1 MTTKIVSKT
10 VNLVSWKTDVAGF
23 QRVKKQ
29 IKEVKKL
36 WETTNSQFKATN
48 PMDGWTKQLE
58 NTKRAIAKVEAARRS
73 EAAKTSS
80 SNVAL
85 AKKEAQAREA
95 IAKRESARRA
105 QVVRQMTAKNP
116 EMARMRK
123 FYQEQ
128 ARSAKRTSKAGDS
141 WRDPDRAAKRM
152 AAYQATL
159 ASRNTSA
166 MTGMV
171 GNSRGHDAALLA
183 AQTAAMNR
191 YHKQQAQSQRRTVV
205 QQSVAPKVGRGG
217 SRGSAALD
225 AARMTTL
232 TNTGIRLNSKYG
244 ANYGS
249 KLKGYNDLVDRFKN
263 SPNMKSSTFRAEV
276 AALESAFKR
285 ANASTLTFSEGLRSL
300 RRSII
305 NVTAAYTAFSGAKRV
320 MEAGQF
326 FQTQEATMLMVT
338 KDAKKA
344 GEELE
349 YIRNEAY
356 RLGLDLKTATDG
368 FVQLSVNSKKIM
380 DNSQIHDLFTGFSE
394 YATAIGIDK
403 VKYQR
408 SIMALNQMAGKGQI
422 YAEELKQ
429 QLSEAL
435 PGAFQIF
442 IKAAQE
448 FNKDSTIDEKKLFK
462 LMKDGKLLA
471 KDILPLVGK
480 YFAEDARAGGALDK
494 QLQSIR
500 VATARLNQSWL
511 NLLNNIFKGG
521 FGQELTEIF
530 NLLSAT
536 LEQNSENAETMG
548 KFFGGML
555 EQAKRMFIQIHDW
568 IIIIHAMLLYYTED
582 IRKMFKETFGDS
594 LDAELAGRIVSLFL
608 LVGFLKK
615 TLGFLLGILG
625 VIRSIKKLGGLAG
638 ALGGGAAIGAE
649 KTGNG
654 SKTPKTPK
662 GGSKLGFIGKFLNS
676 PLGKLFGGAL
686 LGAQA
691 GDMIY
696 DRIEMPGR
704 VDAWAQEAKKQGLL
718 PTQGV
723 FSGFWDMLK
732 NSWANKE
739 LAKQQYNRMS
749 LLSDRAGAF
758 WGDVQGMLGKG
769 EITVNVK
776 VDQGVLKE
784 IIDTQIELSQMDMI
798 DLINGSIE
806 STIE

>member
-1 MTTKIVSKT
+1 MSTKIVSKT
-10 VNLVSWKTDVAGF
+10 VNLVSWKTDHAGF

-29 IKEVKKL
+29 IKEVKRL
-36 WETTNSQFKATN
+36 WENTNSQFKATN

-58 NTKRAIAKVEAARRS
+58 NTKRAIAKVEAAKRS
-73 EAAKTSS
+73 EAAKTAS

-128 ARSAKRTSKAGDS
+128 ARSAKRTAKTGDS

-217 SRGSAALD
+217 SRVSAALD

-232 TNTGIRLNSKYG
+232 TNTGIRLNAKYG

-285 ANASTLTFSEGLRSL
+285 ANASTMNFSEGLRSL

-305 NVTAAYTAFSGAKRV
+305 NVTAAYTAFSGAKRI

-338 KDAKKA
+338 KDARKA

-349 YIRNEAY
+349 FIRNEAY
-356 RLGLDLKTATDG
+356 RLGLDLEIATNG
-368 FVQLSVNSKKIM
+368 FTQMAVNGRKVM
-380 DNSQIHDLFTGFSE
+380 DNTQLHELFTGFSE
-394 YATAIGIDK
+394 YATAMGVDR
-403 VKYQR
+403 VRYQR
-408 SIMALNQMAGKGQI
+408 SIMAIQQMMGKGQI

-429 QLSEAL
+429 QLAEAL
-435 PGAFQIF
+435 PGSFQIF
-442 IKAAQE
+442 LEAVRE
-448 FNKDSTIDEKKLFK
+448 FNKDSSITEEQMFK
-462 LMKDGKLLA
+462 MMKDGKLLA

-480 YFAEDARAGGALDK
+480 YFSRDAREGGALAK
-494 QLQSIR
+494 QMESNR
-500 VATARLNQSWL
+500 VAMSRLNQTWFYFL
-511 NLLNNIFKGG
+511 NTIFDSG
-521 FGQELTEIF
+521 FGRELTEIF
-530 NLLSAT
+530 NLLSDT
-536 LEQNSENAETMG
+536 MKQNTSTARTMG
-548 KFFGGML
+548 EFFGGML
-555 EQAKRMFIQIHDW
+555 KEAKNMFIQIHDW

-582 IRKMFKETFGDS
+582 IRKMFKETFGDP
-594 LDAELAGRIVSLFL
+594 LDAELAGRIVSFFL
-608 LVGFLKK
+608 IVGFLKK

-625 VIRSIKKLGGLAG
+625 AIRAIKKVGGLAG
-638 ALGGGAAIGAE
+638 ALGGAAIGADLPG
-649 KTGNG
+649 KGGNRG
-654 SKTPKTPK
+654 KTPKMPK
-662 GGSKLGFIGKFLNS
+662 GGGISSKLTL
-676 PLGKLFGGAL
+676 GAL
-686 LGAQA
+686 LKNPYVWTALA
-691 GDMIY
+691 GWGLSEWIDSSMQEY
-696 DRIEMPGR
+696 
-704 VDAWAQEAKKQGLL
+704 AQENPGKRAKKHPDWMQGALDWWGGL
-718 PTQGV
+718 WGQHLQ
-723 FSGFWDMLK
+723 D
-732 NSWANKE
+732 
-739 LAKQQYNRMS
+739 KQTYNRMS
-749 LLSDRAGAF
+749 LLSDKAGTF
-758 WGDVQGMLGKG
+758 MSDIQGMLGKG

-806 STIE
+806 STTE

>member
-1 MTTKIVSKT
+1 MSTKIVSKT

-29 IKEVKKL
+29 IKEVKRL

-48 PMDGWTKQLE
+48 PMDGWAKQLE
-58 NTKRAIAKVEAARRS
+58 NTKRAIAKVEAAKRS
-73 EAAKTSS
+73 EAAKTTS

-128 ARSAKRTSKAGDS
+128 ARSAKRTAKTGDS

-191 YHKQQAQSQRRTVV
+191 YHKQQAQSQRRSVA
-205 QQSVAPKVGRGG
+205 QPSVAPK
-217 SRGSAALD
+217 SRGTSRVSAALD

-232 TNTGIRLNSKYG
+232 TNTGIRLNAKYG

-582 IRKMFKETFGDS
+582 IRKMFKETFGDP

-608 LVGFLKK
+608 IVGFLKK

-625 VIRSIKKLGGLAG
+625 VIRSIKKLGGLVG
-638 ALGGGAAIGAE
+638 ALGGAAIGADLPG
-649 KTGNG
+649 KGGNRG
-654 SKTPKTPK
+654 KTPKMPK
-662 GGSKLGFIGKFLNS
+662 GGGIASKLTL
-676 PLGKLFGGAL
+676 GAL
-686 LGAQA
+686 LKNPYVWIALTGWGLSEWIDSSMQE
-691 GDMIY
+691 Y
-696 DRIEMPGR
+696 
-704 VDAWAQEAKKQGLL
+704 AQENPGKRAKKHPDWMQGALDWWGGL
-718 PTQGV
+718 WGQHLQ
-723 FSGFWDMLK
+723 D
-732 NSWANKE
+732 
-739 LAKQQYNRMS
+739 KQTYNRMS
-749 LLSDRAGAF
+749 LLSDKAGTF
-758 WGDVQGMLGKG
+758 MSDIQGMLGKG

-784 IIDTQIELSQMDMI
+784 IIDAQIELSQMDMI

-806 STIE
+806 STTE

>member
-1 MTTKIVSKT
+1 MSTKIVSKT

-29 IKEVKKL
+29 IKEVKRL

-48 PMDGWTKQLE
+48 PMEGWTKQLE
-58 NTKRAIAKVEAARRS
+58 NTKRAIAKVEAAKRS

-128 ARSAKRTSKAGDS
+128 ARSAKRTAKAGDS

-217 SRGSAALD
+217 SRVSAALD

-232 TNTGIRLNSKYG
+232 TNTGIRLNAKYG

-305 NVTAAYTAFSGAKRV
+305 NVTAAYTAFSGAKRI

-338 KDAKKA
+338 KDARKA

-349 YIRNEAY
+349 FIRNEAY
-356 RLGLDLKTATDG
+356 RLGLDLEIATNG
-368 FVQLSVNSKKIM
+368 FTQMAVNGRKVM
-380 DNSQIHDLFTGFSE
+380 DNAQLHDLFTGFSE
-394 YATAIGIDK
+394 YATAMGTDR
-403 VKYQR
+403 VRYQR
-408 SIMALNQMAGKGQI
+408 SIMAIQQMMGKGQI

-429 QLSEAL
+429 QL
-435 PGAFQIF
+435 
-442 IKAAQE
+442 
-448 FNKDSTIDEKKLFK
+448 T
-462 LMKDGKLLA
+462 
-471 KDILPLVGK
+471 
-480 YFAEDARAGGALDK
+480 Y
-494 QLQSIR
+494 
-500 VATARLNQSWL
+500 
-511 NLLNNIFKGG
+511 
-521 FGQELTEIF
+521 
-530 NLLSAT
+530 
-536 LEQNSENAETMG
+536 
-548 KFFGGML
+548 
-555 EQAKRMFIQIHDW
+555 
-568 IIIIHAMLLYYTED
+568 
-582 IRKMFKETFGDS
+582 
-594 LDAELAGRIVSLFL
+594 
-608 LVGFLKK
+608 
-615 TLGFLLGILG
+615 
-625 VIRSIKKLGGLAG
+625 
-638 ALGGGAAIGAE
+638 
-649 KTGNG
+649 
-654 SKTPKTPK
+654 
-662 GGSKLGFIGKFLNS
+662 
-676 PLGKLFGGAL
+676 
-686 LGAQA
+686 
-691 GDMIY
+691 
-696 DRIEMPGR
+696 
-704 VDAWAQEAKKQGLL
+704 
-718 PTQGV
+718 
-723 FSGFWDMLK
+723 
-732 NSWANKE
+732 
-739 LAKQQYNRMS
+739 
-749 LLSDRAGAF
+749 
-758 WGDVQGMLGKG
+758 
-769 EITVNVK
+769 
-776 VDQGVLKE
+776 
-784 IIDTQIELSQMDMI
+784 
-798 DLINGSIE
+798 
-806 STIE
+806 

>member
-29 IKEVKKL
+29 IKEVKRL

-58 NTKRAIAKVEAARRS
+58 NTKRAIAKVEAAKRN
-73 EAAKTSS
+73 EAARTSS
-80 SNVAL
+80 SNIAL

-128 ARSAKRTSKAGDS
+128 ARSAKRTSKTGDS

-191 YHKQQAQSQRRTVV
+191 YYKQQAQSQRRTVV

-217 SRGSAALD
+217 SRVSAALD

-285 ANASTLTFSEGLRSL
+285 ANSSTMTFSEGLRSL

-305 NVTAAYTAFSGAKRV
+305 SVTAAYTAFSGAKRI

-338 KDAKKA
+338 KDARKA

-349 YIRNEAY
+349 FIRNEAY
-356 RLGLDLKTATDG
+356 RLGLDLEIATNG
-368 FVQLSVNSKKIM
+368 FTQMAVNGRKVM
-380 DNSQIHDLFTGFSE
+380 DNNQLHDLFTGFSE
-394 YATAIGIDK
+394 YATAMGVDR
-403 VKYQR
+403 VRYQR
-408 SIMALNQMAGKGQI
+408 SIMAIQQMMGKGQI

-429 QLSEAL
+429 QLAEAL
-435 PGAFQIF
+435 PGSFQIF
-442 IKAAQE
+442 LEAVRE
-448 FNKDSTIDEKKLFK
+448 FNKDSSITEEQMFK
-462 LMKDGKLLA
+462 MMKDGKLLA

-480 YFAEDARAGGALDK
+480 YFSRDAREGGALAK
-494 QLQSIR
+494 QMESNR
-500 VATARLNQSWL
+500 VAMARLNQTWFYFL
-511 NLLNNIFKGG
+511 NTIFDSG
-521 FGQELTEIF
+521 FGRELTEIF
-530 NLLSAT
+530 NLLSDT
-536 LEQNSENAETMG
+536 MKQNTSTARTMG
-548 KFFGGML
+548 EFFGGML
-555 EQAKRMFIQIHDW
+555 KQAKNMFIQIHDW
-568 IIIIHAMLLYYTED
+568 IIIIHAMMLYYTED
-582 IRKMFKETFGDS
+582 IRKMFKDTFGEP
-594 LDAELAGRIVSLFL
+594 LNAELMGRIVSFFL
-608 LVGFLKK
+608 IVGALKK
-615 TLGFLLGILG
+615 MLTILLSVVGALKMIKSFGGI
-625 VIRSIKKLGGLAG
+625 AG
-638 ALGGGAAIGAE
+638 ALGGAAIGADLPG
-649 KTGNG
+649 KGGNG
-654 SKTPKTPK
+654 GKGGKPPKMPK
-662 GGSKLGFIGKFLNS
+662 RGIGSKLGL
-676 PLGKLFGGAL
+676 GAL
-686 LGAQA
+686 LRNPYAWIGLGGWGLA
-691 GDMIY
+691 DMADSYWQNPEHWGNPNDSKHPEWMQGI
-696 DRIEMPGR
+696 
-704 VDAWAQEAKKQGLL
+704 VDWWNGQRGQHLQNKQ
-718 PTQGV
+718 T
-723 FSGFWDMLK
+723 
-732 NSWANKE
+732 
-739 LAKQQYNRMS
+739 YNRMS
-749 LLSDRAGAF
+749 LLSDKAGTF
-758 WGDVQGMLGKG
+758 MSDVQGMLGKG

-806 STIE
+806 STTE

>member
-1 MTTKIVSKT
+1 MSTKTVSKT
-10 VNLVSWKTDVAGF
+10 VNLVSWKTDVAGY

-29 IKEVKKL
+29 IKDVKKL
-36 WETTNSQFKATN
+36 WEQTNSQFKATN
-48 PMDGWTKQLE
+48 PMEGWTKQLE
-58 NTKRAIAKVEAARRS
+58 NTKRAIAKVEAAKRS
-73 EAAKTSS
+73 EAAKTTS

-128 ARSAKRTSKAGDS
+128 ARSAKRTAKTGDS

-205 QQSVAPKVGRGG
+205 QQSVAPKARRGG
-217 SRGSAALD
+217 SGVSAALD

-232 TNTGIRLNSKYG
+232 TNTGIRLNAKYG

-285 ANASTLTFSEGLRSL
+285 ANASTMTFSEGLRSL

-305 NVTAAYTAFSGAKRV
+305 SVTAAYTAFSGAKRV

-338 KDAKKA
+338 KDARKA

-349 YIRNEAY
+349 FIRNEAY
-356 RLGLDLKTATDG
+356 RLGLDLEVATNG
-368 FVQLSVNSKKIM
+368 FTQMAVNGRKVM
-380 DNSQIHDLFTGFSE
+380 DNNQLHQLFTGFSE
-394 YATAIGIDK
+394 YATAMGVDR

-408 SIMALNQMAGKGQI
+408 SIMAIQQMMGKGQI

-435 PGAFQIF
+435 PGSFQIF
-442 IKAAQE
+442 LEAVRE
-448 FNKDSTIDEKKLFK
+448 FNKDSSITEKQMFK
-462 LMKDGKLLA
+462 MMKDGKLLA

-480 YFAEDARAGGALDK
+480 YFARDAREGGALAK
-494 QLQSIR
+494 QMESNR
-500 VATARLNQSWL
+500 VAMTRLNQTWFYFL
-511 NLLNNIFKGG
+511 NTIFDSG
-521 FGQELTEIF
+521 FGRELTDIF
-530 NLLSAT
+530 NLLSDT
-536 LEQNSENAETMG
+536 LKQNTSNARIMG
-548 KFFGGML
+548 EFFGGML

-568 IIIIHAMLLYYTED
+568 IIIIHAMMLYYTED
-582 IRKMFKETFGDS
+582 IRKMFKETFGEP
-594 LDAELAGRIVSLFL
+594 LNAELMGRIVSFFL
-608 LVGFLKK
+608 IVGALKK
-615 TLGFLLGILG
+615 MLTILLSVVGALKMIKSFGGI
-625 VIRSIKKLGGLAG
+625 AG
-638 ALGGGAAIGAE
+638 ALGGAAVGADLPG
-649 KTGNG
+649 KGGNG
-654 SKTPKTPK
+654 GKGGKPPKMPK
-662 GGSKLGFIGKFLNS
+662 GGIGSKLT
-676 PLGKLFGGAL
+676 FGALIRNPYAWMAL
-686 LGAQA
+686 LGYEGSEWLNNYWQNPTHH
-691 GDMIY
+691 GNPNDSKHPEWLQGI
-696 DRIEMPGR
+696 
-704 VDAWAQEAKKQGLL
+704 VDWWNGQWGQHLQNKQ
-718 PTQGV
+718 T
-723 FSGFWDMLK
+723 
-732 NSWANKE
+732 
-739 LAKQQYNRMS
+739 YNRMS
-749 LLSDRAGAF
+749 LLSDKAGTF
-758 WGDVQGMLGKG
+758 MSDIQGMLGKG

-806 STIE
+806 STTE

>member
-1 MTTKIVSKT
+1 MSTKIVSKT

-29 IKEVKKL
+29 IKEVKRL

-58 NTKRAIAKVEAARRS
+58 NTKRAIAKVEAAKRS
-73 EAAKTSS
+73 EAAKTAS

-205 QQSVAPKVGRGG
+205 QSSIAPKAGRGG
-217 SRGSAALD
+217 SGVSAALD

-232 TNTGIRLNSKYG
+232 TNTGIRLNAKYG

-285 ANASTLTFSEGLRSL
+285 ANASTMTFSEGLRSL

-305 NVTAAYTAFSGAKRV
+305 SVTAAYTAFSGAKRV

-338 KDAKKA
+338 KDARKA

-349 YIRNEAY
+349 FIRNEAY
-356 RLGLDLKTATDG
+356 RLGLDLEIATNG
-368 FVQLSVNSKKIM
+368 FTQMAVNGRKVM
-380 DNSQIHDLFTGFSE
+380 DNNQLHDLFTGFSE
-394 YATAIGIDK
+394 YATAMGTDR
-403 VKYQR
+403 VRYQR
-408 SIMALNQMAGKGQI
+408 SIMAIQQMMGKGQI

-429 QLSEAL
+429 QLAEAL
-435 PGAFQIF
+435 PGSFQIF
-442 IKAAQE
+442 LEAVRE
-448 FNKDSTIDEKKLFK
+448 FNKDSSITEEQMFK
-462 LMKDGKLLA
+462 MMKDGKLLA

-480 YFAEDARAGGALDK
+480 YFSRDAREGGALAK
-494 QLQSIR
+494 QMESNR
-500 VATARLNQSWL
+500 VAMARLNQTWFYFL
-511 NLLNNIFKGG
+511 NTIFDSG
-521 FGQELTEIF
+521 FGRELTEIF
-530 NLLSAT
+530 NLLSDT
-536 LEQNSENAETMG
+536 MKQNTSTARTMG
-548 KFFGGML
+548 EFFGGML
-555 EQAKRMFIQIHDW
+555 KQAKNMFIQIHDW
-568 IIIIHAMLLYYTED
+568 IIIIHAMMLYYTED
-582 IRKMFKETFGDS
+582 IRKMFKETFGEP
-594 LDAELAGRIVSLFL
+594 LNAELMGRIVAFFL
-608 LVGFLKK
+608 IVGALKK
-615 TLGFLLGILG
+615 TLGILFSILG
-625 VIRSIKKLGGLAG
+625 VIKAIKKVGGIAG

-691 GDMIY
+691 GDMVY

-704 VDAWAQEAKKQGLL
+704 VNAWAEEAKKQGLL

-723 FSGFWDMLK
+723 FSGFWDFLK

-739 LAKQQYNRMS
+739 SAKQQYNRMS
-749 LLSDRAGAF
+749 LLSDKAGSF
-758 WGDVQGMLGKG
+758 WSDVQGMLGKG

-806 STIE
+806 STTE

>member
-29 IKEVKKL
+29 IKEVKRL

-48 PMDGWTKQLE
+48 PMEGWTKQLE
-58 NTKRAIAKVEAARRS
+58 NTKRAIAKVEAAKRS

-128 ARSAKRTSKAGDS
+128 ARSAKRTTKTGDS

-159 ASRNTSA
+159 ASRTTSS
-166 MTGMV
+166 MSGMV
-171 GNSRGHDAALLA
+171 GNSKGHDAALLA

-205 QQSVAPKVGRGG
+205 QPSVAHKAGRG
-217 SRGSAALD
+217 SRVSAALD

-232 TNTGIRLNSKYG
+232 TNTGIRLNAKYG

-582 IRKMFKETFGDS
+582 IRKMFKETFGDP

-608 LVGFLKK
+608 IVGFLKK

-625 VIRSIKKLGGLAG
+625 AIRAIKKVGGLAG
-638 ALGGGAAIGAE
+638 ALGGAAIGADLPG
-649 KTGNG
+649 KGGNRG
-654 SKTPKTPK
+654 KTPKMPK
-662 GGSKLGFIGKFLNS
+662 GGGIASKLTL
-676 PLGKLFGGAL
+676 GAL
-686 LGAQA
+686 LKNPYVWTALA
-691 GDMIY
+691 GWGLSEWIDSSMQEY
-696 DRIEMPGR
+696 
-704 VDAWAQEAKKQGLL
+704 AQENPGKRAKKRPDWMQGALDWWGGL
-718 PTQGV
+718 WGQHLQ
-723 FSGFWDMLK
+723 D
-732 NSWANKE
+732 
-739 LAKQQYNRMS
+739 KQTYNRMS
-749 LLSDRAGAF
+749 LLSDKAGTF
-758 WGDVQGMLGKG
+758 MSDIQGMLGKG

-806 STIE
+806 STTE

>member
-10 VNLVSWKTDVAGF
+10 VNLVSWKTDHAGF

-29 IKEVKKL
+29 IKEVKRL

-48 PMDGWTKQLE
+48 PMEGWTKQLE
-58 NTKRAIAKVEAARRS
+58 NTKRAIAKVEAAKRS

-128 ARSAKRTSKAGDS
+128 ARSAKRTAKTGDS

-171 GNSRGHDAALLA
+171 GNSKGHDAALLA

-205 QQSVAPKVGRGG
+205 QQSVAPKTGRST
-217 SRGSAALD
+217 SRVSAALD

-232 TNTGIRLNSKYG
+232 TNTGIRLNAKYG

-285 ANASTLTFSEGLRSL
+285 ANASTMTFSEGLRSL

-305 NVTAAYTAFSGAKRV
+305 SVTAAYTAFSGAKRI

-338 KDAKKA
+338 KDARKA

-349 YIRNEAY
+349 FIRNEAY
-356 RLGLDLKTATDG
+356 RLGLDLEIATNG
-368 FVQLSVNSKKIM
+368 FTQMAVNGRKVM
-380 DNSQIHDLFTGFSE
+380 DNTQLHELFTGFSE
-394 YATAIGIDK
+394 YATAMGVDR
-403 VKYQR
+403 VRYQR
-408 SIMALNQMAGKGQI
+408 SIMAIQQMMGKGQI

-429 QLSEAL
+429 QLAEAL
-435 PGAFQIF
+435 PGSFQIF
-442 IKAAQE
+442 LEAVRE
-448 FNKDSTIDEKKLFK
+448 FNKDSSITEEQMFK
-462 LMKDGKLLA
+462 MMKDGKLLA

-480 YFAEDARAGGALDK
+480 YFSRDAREGGALAK
-494 QLQSIR
+494 QMESNR
-500 VATARLNQSWL
+500 VAMARLNQTWFYFL
-511 NLLNNIFKGG
+511 NTIFDSG
-521 FGQELTEIF
+521 FGRELTDIF
-530 NLLSAT
+530 NLLSDT
-536 LEQNSENAETMG
+536 LKQNTVLGRQMG
-548 KFFGGML
+548 EFFGGML
-555 EQAKRMFIQIHDW
+555 KEAKNMFIQIHDW

-582 IRKMFKETFGDS
+582 IRKMFKETFGDP
-594 LDAELAGRIVSLFL
+594 LDAELAGRIVSFFL
-608 LVGFLKK
+608 IVGFLKK

-625 VIRSIKKLGGLAG
+625 AIRAIKKVGGLAG
-638 ALGGGAAIGAE
+638 ALGGAAIGADLPG
-649 KTGNG
+649 KGGNG
-654 SKTPKTPK
+654 GKGGKPPRGGK
-662 GGSKLGFIGKFLNS
+662 GGSKFGLAALLSNPYVRIALAGWGLSEWIDSSMQEYAQENPGKRAKKH
-676 PLGKLFGGAL
+676 PDWMQGAL
-686 LGAQA
+686 DWWGGLWGQHLQ
-691 GDMIY
+691 D
-696 DRIEMPGR
+696 
-704 VDAWAQEAKKQGLL
+704 KQ
-718 PTQGV
+718 T
-723 FSGFWDMLK
+723 
-732 NSWANKE
+732 
-739 LAKQQYNRMS
+739 YNRMS
-749 LLSDRAGAF
+749 LLSDKAGTF
-758 WGDVQGMLGKG
+758 MSDIQGMLGKG

-806 STIE
+806 STTE

>member
-1 MTTKIVSKT
+1 MSTKIVSKT

-29 IKEVKKL
+29 IKEVKRL

-48 PMDGWTKQLE
+48 PMGGWTKQLE
-58 NTKRAIAKVEAARRS
+58 NTKRAIAKVEAAKRS
-73 EAAKTSS
+73 EAAKTAS

-128 ARSAKRTSKAGDS
+128 ARSAKRTTKTGDS

-159 ASRNTSA
+159 ASRNVSA

-191 YHKQQAQSQRRTVV
+191 YHKQQAQSQRRSVV
-205 QQSVAPKVGRGG
+205 QPSVAPK
-217 SRGSAALD
+217 SRGTSRVSAALD

-232 TNTGIRLNSKYG
+232 TNTGIRLNAKYG

-608 LVGFLKK
+608 IVGFLKK

-625 VIRSIKKLGGLAG
+625 AIRAIKKVGGLVG
-638 ALGGGAAIGAE
+638 ALGGAAIGADLPG
-649 KTGNG
+649 KGGNRG
-654 SKTPKTPK
+654 KTPKMPK
-662 GGSKLGFIGKFLNS
+662 GGGIASKLTL
-676 PLGKLFGGAL
+676 GAL
-686 LGAQA
+686 LKNPYVWTALA
-691 GDMIY
+691 GWGLSEWIDSSMQEY
-696 DRIEMPGR
+696 
-704 VDAWAQEAKKQGLL
+704 AQENPGKRAKKHPDWMQGALDWWGGL
-718 PTQGV
+718 WGQHLQ
-723 FSGFWDMLK
+723 D
-732 NSWANKE
+732 
-739 LAKQQYNRMS
+739 KQTYNRMS
-749 LLSDRAGAF
+749 LLSDKAGTF
-758 WGDVQGMLGKG
+758 MSDIQGMLGKG

-806 STIE
+806 STTE

>member
-1 MTTKIVSKT
+1 
-10 VNLVSWKTDVAGF
+10 
-23 QRVKKQ
+23 
-29 IKEVKKL
+29 
-36 WETTNSQFKATN
+36 
-48 PMDGWTKQLE
+48 
-58 NTKRAIAKVEAARRS
+58 
-73 EAAKTSS
+73 
-80 SNVAL
+80 
-85 AKKEAQAREA
+85 
-95 IAKRESARRA
+95 
-105 QVVRQMTAKNP
+105 
-116 EMARMRK
+116 
-123 FYQEQ
+123 
-128 ARSAKRTSKAGDS
+128 
-141 WRDPDRAAKRM
+141 
-152 AAYQATL
+152 
-159 ASRNTSA
+159 
-166 MTGMV
+166 
-171 GNSRGHDAALLA
+171 
-183 AQTAAMNR
+183 
-191 YHKQQAQSQRRTVV
+191 
-205 QQSVAPKVGRGG
+205 
-217 SRGSAALD
+217 
-225 AARMTTL
+225 
-232 TNTGIRLNSKYG
+232 
-244 ANYGS
+244 
-249 KLKGYNDLVDRFKN
+249 
-263 SPNMKSSTFRAEV
+263 
-276 AALESAFKR
+276 
-285 ANASTLTFSEGLRSL
+285 
-300 RRSII
+300 
-305 NVTAAYTAFSGAKRV
+305 
-320 MEAGQF
+320 
-326 FQTQEATMLMVT
+326 
-338 KDAKKA
+338 
-344 GEELE
+344 
-349 YIRNEAY
+349 
-356 RLGLDLKTATDG
+356 
-368 FVQLSVNSKKIM
+368 
-380 DNSQIHDLFTGFSE
+380 
-394 YATAIGIDK
+394 
-403 VKYQR
+403 
-408 SIMALNQMAGKGQI
+408 
-422 YAEELKQ
+422 
-429 QLSEAL
+429 
-435 PGAFQIF
+435 
-442 IKAAQE
+442 
-448 FNKDSTIDEKKLFK
+448 
-462 LMKDGKLLA
+462 MKDGKLLA

-582 IRKMFKETFGDS
+582 IRKAFKDAFGES
-594 LDAELAGRIVSLFL
+594 LNAELMGRIVALFL
-608 LVGFLKK
+608 MVGFLKK

-676 PLGKLFGGAL
+676 PLGKLFGAAL

-704 VDAWAQEAKKQGLL
+704 VDAWAEEAKKQGLL

-723 FSGFWDMLK
+723 FSSFWDILK

-739 LAKQQYNRMS
+739 VAKQQYNRMS
-749 LLSDRAGAF
+749 LLSDRAGSF
-758 WGDVQGMLGKG
+758 WSDVQGMLGKG

-806 STIE
+806 STTE

>member
-29 IKEVKKL
+29 IKEVKRL

-58 NTKRAIAKVEAARRS
+58 NTKRAIAKVEAAKRS
-73 EAAKTSS
+73 AAAKTSS

-128 ARSAKRTSKAGDS
+128 ARSAKRTAKTGDS

-205 QQSVAPKVGRGG
+205 QSSVAPKNRGT
-217 SRGSAALD
+217 SRVSAALD

-232 TNTGIRLNSKYG
+232 TNTGIRLNAKYG

-338 KDAKKA
+338 KDARKA

-349 YIRNEAY
+349 FIRNEAY
-356 RLGLDLKTATDG
+356 RLGLDLEIATNG
-368 FVQLSVNSKKIM
+368 FTQMAVNGRKVM
-380 DNSQIHDLFTGFSE
+380 DNNQLHDLFTGFSE
-394 YATAIGIDK
+394 YATAMGVDR
-403 VKYQR
+403 VRYQR
-408 SIMALNQMAGKGQI
+408 SIMAIQQMMGKGQI

-429 QLSEAL
+429 QLAEAL
-435 PGAFQIF
+435 PGSFQIF
-442 IKAAQE
+442 LEAVRE
-448 FNKDSTIDEKKLFK
+448 FNKDSSITEKQMFK
-462 LMKDGKLLA
+462 MMKDGKLLA

-480 YFAEDARAGGALDK
+480 YFSRDAREGGALAK
-494 QLQSIR
+494 QMESNR
-500 VATARLNQSWL
+500 VAMARLNQTWFYFL
-511 NLLNNIFKGG
+511 NTIFDSG
-521 FGQELTEIF
+521 FGRELTEIF
-530 NLLSAT
+530 NLLSDT
-536 LEQNSENAETMG
+536 MKQNTSTARTMG
-548 KFFGGML
+548 EFFGGML
-555 EQAKRMFIQIHDW
+555 KQAKNMFIQIHDW
-568 IIIIHAMLLYYTED
+568 IIIIHAMMLYYTED
-582 IRKMFKETFGDS
+582 IRKMFKDTFGEP
-594 LDAELAGRIVSLFL
+594 LNAELMGRIVSFFL
-608 LVGFLKK
+608 IVGALKK
-615 TLGFLLGILG
+615 MLTILLSIVGALKLIKGFGGI
-625 VIRSIKKLGGLAG
+625 AG
-638 ALGGGAAIGAE
+638 ALGGAAIGADLPG
-649 KTGNG
+649 KGGNG
-654 SKTPKTPK
+654 GKTPKTPK
-662 GGSKLGFIGKFLNS
+662 GGIGSKLTL
-676 PLGKLFGGAL
+676 GAL
-686 LGAQA
+686 LRNPYVW
-691 GDMIY
+691 M
-696 DRIEMPGR
+696 
-704 VDAWAQEAKKQGLL
+704 GLL
-718 PTQGV
+718 GWEGSEWLDSYWQNPAHHGDPNGSKHPEWMQGIV
-723 FSGFWDMLK
+723 DWWNGQWGQHLQ
-732 NSWANKE
+732 NK
-739 LAKQQYNRMS
+739 QTYNRMS
-749 LLSDRAGAF
+749 LLSDKAGTF
-758 WGDVQGMLGKG
+758 LGDVQGMLGKG

-806 STIE
+806 STTE

>member
-1 MTTKIVSKT
+1 MSTKIVSKT

-29 IKEVKKL
+29 IKEVKRL

-48 PMDGWTKQLE
+48 PMEGWTKQLE
-58 NTKRAIAKVEAARRS
+58 NTKRAIAKVEAAKRS
-73 EAAKTSS
+73 EAAKTTS

-128 ARSAKRTSKAGDS
+128 ARSAKRTAKTGDS

-217 SRGSAALD
+217 SRVSAALD

-232 TNTGIRLNSKYG
+232 TNTGIRLNAKYG

-285 ANASTLTFSEGLRSL
+285 ANASTMTFSEGLRSL

-305 NVTAAYTAFSGAKRV
+305 SVTAAYTAFSGAKRV

-338 KDAKKA
+338 KDARKA

-349 YIRNEAY
+349 FIRNEAY
-356 RLGLDLKTATDG
+356 RLGLDLEIATRG
-368 FVQLSVNSKKIM
+368 FTQMAVNGRKIM
-380 DNSQIHDLFTGFSE
+380 DNTQLHDLFTGFSE
-394 YATAIGIDK
+394 YATAMGVDR

-408 SIMALNQMAGKGQI
+408 SIMAIQQMMGKGQI

-429 QLSEAL
+429 QLAEAL
-435 PGAFQIF
+435 PGSFQIF
-442 IKAAQE
+442 LEAVRE
-448 FNKDSTIDEKKLFK
+448 FNKDSSITEEQMFK
-462 LMKDGKLLA
+462 MMKDGKLLA

-480 YFAEDARAGGALDK
+480 YFSRDAREGGALAK
-494 QLQSIR
+494 QMESNR
-500 VATARLNQSWL
+500 VAMQRLNLTWFAFL
-511 NLLNNIFKGG
+511 NTIFESG
-521 FGQELTEIF
+521 FGKELTEIF
-530 NLLSAT
+530 NLLSDT
-536 LEQNSENAETMG
+536 LKQNTVLGRQMG
-548 KFFGGML
+548 EFFGGML
-555 EQAKRMFIQIHDW
+555 KEAKNMFIQIHDW
-568 IIIIHAMLLYYTED
+568 IIIIHAMMLYYTED
-582 IRKMFKETFGDS
+582 IRKMFKDTFGEP
-594 LDAELAGRIVSLFL
+594 LNAELMGRIVSIFL
-608 LVGFLKK
+608 IVGALKK
-615 TLGFLLGILG
+615 MLTVLLSIVGALKMIKGFGGI
-625 VIRSIKKLGGLAG
+625 AG
-638 ALGGGAAIGAE
+638 ALGGAAIGAE

-654 SKTPKTPK
+654 SKTPKT
-662 GGSKLGFIGKFLNS
+662 SNKLGFVGKFLNS
-676 PLGKLFGGAL
+676 PLGKLLGGAL

-691 GDMIY
+691 GNMIY

-723 FSGFWDMLK
+723 FSGFWDTLK

-749 LLSDRAGAF
+749 LLSDKAGTF
-758 WGDVQGMLGKG
+758 LSDVQGMLGKG

-806 STIE
+806 STTE

>member
-1 MTTKIVSKT
+1 MSTKIVSKT

-29 IKEVKKL
+29 IKEVKRL

-58 NTKRAIAKVEAARRS
+58 NTKRAIAKVEAAKRS

-128 ARSAKRTSKAGDS
+128 ARSAKRTTKTGDS

-159 ASRNTSA
+159 ASRTTSA

-191 YHKQQAQSQRRTVV
+191 YHKQQAQSQRRSVV
-205 QQSVAPKVGRGG
+205 QPSVAPK
-217 SRGSAALD
+217 SRGTSRVSAALD

-232 TNTGIRLNSKYG
+232 TNTGIRLNAKYG

-582 IRKMFKETFGDS
+582 IRKMFKETFGDP

-608 LVGFLKK
+608 IVGFLKK

-625 VIRSIKKLGGLAG
+625 AIRAIKKVGGLAG
-638 ALGGGAAIGAE
+638 ALGGAAIGADLPG
-649 KTGNG
+649 KGGNRG
-654 SKTPKTPK
+654 KTPKMPK
-662 GGSKLGFIGKFLNS
+662 GGGIASKLTL
-676 PLGKLFGGAL
+676 GAL
-686 LGAQA
+686 LKNPYVWIALA
-691 GDMIY
+691 GWGLSEWIDSSMQEY
-696 DRIEMPGR
+696 
-704 VDAWAQEAKKQGLL
+704 AQENPGKRAKKHPDWMQGALDWWGGL
-718 PTQGV
+718 WGQHLQ
-723 FSGFWDMLK
+723 D
-732 NSWANKE
+732 
-739 LAKQQYNRMS
+739 KQTYNRMS
-749 LLSDRAGAF
+749 LLSDKAGTF
-758 WGDVQGMLGKG
+758 MSDIQGMLGKG

-806 STIE
+806 STTE

>member
-29 IKEVKKL
+29 IKEVKRL

-58 NTKRAIAKVEAARRS
+58 NTKRAIAKVEAAKRS
-73 EAAKTSS
+73 EAAKTAS

-128 ARSAKRTSKAGDS
+128 ARSAKRTTKTGDS

-159 ASRNTSA
+159 ASRNVSA

-205 QQSVAPKVGRGG
+205 QQSVAPKGRGT
-217 SRGSAALD
+217 SRVSAALD

-232 TNTGIRLNSKYG
+232 TNTGIRLNAKYG

-249 KLKGYNDLVDRFKN
+249 KLQGYNDLVDRFKN

-442 IKAAQE
+442 LKAAQE

-608 LVGFLKK
+608 MVGFLQK

-625 VIRSIKKLGGLAG
+625 AIRSIKKLGGLAG
-638 ALGGGAAIGAE
+638 ALGGAAIGADLPG
-649 KTGNG
+649 KGGNRG
-654 SKTPKTPK
+654 KTPKMPK
-662 GGSKLGFIGKFLNS
+662 GGGIASKLTL
-676 PLGKLFGGAL
+676 GAL
-686 LGAQA
+686 LKNPYVWIAIA
-691 GDMIY
+691 GWGLSEWIDSSMQEY
-696 DRIEMPGR
+696 
-704 VDAWAQEAKKQGLL
+704 AQENPGKRAKKHPDWMQGALDWWGGL
-718 PTQGV
+718 WGQHLQ
-723 FSGFWDMLK
+723 D
-732 NSWANKE
+732 
-739 LAKQQYNRMS
+739 KQTYNRMS
-749 LLSDRAGAF
+749 LLSDKAGTF
-758 WGDVQGMLGKG
+758 MSDIQGMLGKG

-784 IIDTQIELSQMDMI
+784 IIDAQIELSQMDMI

-806 STIE
+806 STTE

>member
-36 WETTNSQFKATN
+36 WENTNSQFKATN
-48 PMDGWTKQLE
+48 PMEGWTKQLE
-58 NTKRAIAKVEAARRS
+58 NTKRAIAKVEAAKRS

-128 ARSAKRTSKAGDS
+128 ARSAKRTAKTGDS

-217 SRGSAALD
+217 SRVSAALD

-232 TNTGIRLNSKYG
+232 TNTGIRLNAKYG

-285 ANASTLTFSEGLRSL
+285 ANASTMNFSEGLRSL

-305 NVTAAYTAFSGAKRV
+305 NVTAAYTAFSGAKRI

-338 KDAKKA
+338 KDARKA

-349 YIRNEAY
+349 FIRNEAY
-356 RLGLDLKTATDG
+356 RLGLDLEIATNG
-368 FVQLSVNSKKIM
+368 FTQMAVNGRKVM
-380 DNSQIHDLFTGFSE
+380 DNTQLHELFTGFSE
-394 YATAIGIDK
+394 YATAMGVDR
-403 VKYQR
+403 VRYQR
-408 SIMALNQMAGKGQI
+408 SIMAIQQMMGKGQI

-429 QLSEAL
+429 QL
-435 PGAFQIF
+435 
-442 IKAAQE
+442 
-448 FNKDSTIDEKKLFK
+448 T
-462 LMKDGKLLA
+462 
-471 KDILPLVGK
+471 
-480 YFAEDARAGGALDK
+480 Y
-494 QLQSIR
+494 
-500 VATARLNQSWL
+500 
-511 NLLNNIFKGG
+511 
-521 FGQELTEIF
+521 
-530 NLLSAT
+530 
-536 LEQNSENAETMG
+536 
-548 KFFGGML
+548 
-555 EQAKRMFIQIHDW
+555 
-568 IIIIHAMLLYYTED
+568 
-582 IRKMFKETFGDS
+582 
-594 LDAELAGRIVSLFL
+594 
-608 LVGFLKK
+608 
-615 TLGFLLGILG
+615 
-625 VIRSIKKLGGLAG
+625 
-638 ALGGGAAIGAE
+638 
-649 KTGNG
+649 
-654 SKTPKTPK
+654 
-662 GGSKLGFIGKFLNS
+662 
-676 PLGKLFGGAL
+676 
-686 LGAQA
+686 
-691 GDMIY
+691 
-696 DRIEMPGR
+696 
-704 VDAWAQEAKKQGLL
+704 
-718 PTQGV
+718 
-723 FSGFWDMLK
+723 
-732 NSWANKE
+732 
-739 LAKQQYNRMS
+739 
-749 LLSDRAGAF
+749 
-758 WGDVQGMLGKG
+758 
-769 EITVNVK
+769 
-776 VDQGVLKE
+776 
-784 IIDTQIELSQMDMI
+784 
-798 DLINGSIE
+798 
-806 STIE
+806 

>member
-29 IKEVKKL
+29 IKEVKRL

-58 NTKRAIAKVEAARRS
+58 NTKRAIAKVEAAKRS
-73 EAAKTSS
+73 EAAKTTS

-128 ARSAKRTSKAGDS
+128 ARSAKRTTKTGDS

-159 ASRNTSA
+159 ASRNVSA

-191 YHKQQAQSQRRTVV
+191 YHKQQAQSQRRSVV
-205 QQSVAPKVGRGG
+205 QPSVAPK
-217 SRGSAALD
+217 SRGTSRVSAALD

-232 TNTGIRLNSKYG
+232 TNTGIRLNAKYG

-608 LVGFLKK
+608 IVGFLKK

-625 VIRSIKKLGGLAG
+625 AIRAIKKVGGLVG
-638 ALGGGAAIGAE
+638 ALGGAAIGADLPG
-649 KTGNG
+649 KGGNRG
-654 SKTPKTPK
+654 KTPKMPK
-662 GGSKLGFIGKFLNS
+662 GGGIASKLTL
-676 PLGKLFGGAL
+676 GAL
-686 LGAQA
+686 LKNPYVWIALA
-691 GDMIY
+691 GWGLSEWIDSSMQEY
-696 DRIEMPGR
+696 
-704 VDAWAQEAKKQGLL
+704 AQENPGKRAKKHPDWMQGALDWWGGL
-718 PTQGV
+718 WGQHLQ
-723 FSGFWDMLK
+723 D
-732 NSWANKE
+732 
-739 LAKQQYNRMS
+739 KQTYNRMS
-749 LLSDRAGAF
+749 LLSDKAGTF
-758 WGDVQGMLGKG
+758 MSDIQGMLGKG

-806 STIE
+806 STTE

>member
-10 VNLVSWKTDVAGF
+10 VNLVSWKTDHAGF

-29 IKEVKKL
+29 IKEVKRL

-58 NTKRAIAKVEAARRS
+58 NTKRAIAKVEAAKRS

-128 ARSAKRTSKAGDS
+128 ARSAKRTTKTGDS

-159 ASRNTSA
+159 ASRTTSS

-205 QQSVAPKVGRGG
+205 QPSVTPKAGRG
-217 SRGSAALD
+217 SRVSAALD

-232 TNTGIRLNSKYG
+232 TNTGIRLNAKYG

-608 LVGFLKK
+608 IVGFLKK

-625 VIRSIKKLGGLAG
+625 AIRAIKKVGGLAG
-638 ALGGGAAIGAE
+638 ALGGAAIGADLPG
-649 KTGNG
+649 KGGNRG
-654 SKTPKTPK
+654 KTPKMPK
-662 GGSKLGFIGKFLNS
+662 GGGIASKLTL
-676 PLGKLFGGAL
+676 GAL
-686 LGAQA
+686 LKNPYVWTALA
-691 GDMIY
+691 GWGLSEWIDSSMQEY
-696 DRIEMPGR
+696 
-704 VDAWAQEAKKQGLL
+704 AQENPGKRAKKHPDWMQGALDWWGGL
-718 PTQGV
+718 WGQHLQ
-723 FSGFWDMLK
+723 D
-732 NSWANKE
+732 
-739 LAKQQYNRMS
+739 KQTYNRMS
-749 LLSDRAGAF
+749 LLSDKAGTF
-758 WGDVQGMLGKG
+758 MSDIQGMLGKG

-806 STIE
+806 STTE

>member
-1 MTTKIVSKT
+1 MSTKIVSKT

-29 IKEVKKL
+29 IKEVKRL

-58 NTKRAIAKVEAARRS
+58 NTKRAIAKVEAAKRS
-73 EAAKTSS
+73 EAAKTAS

-128 ARSAKRTSKAGDS
+128 ARSAKRTAKTGDS

-217 SRGSAALD
+217 SRVSAALD

-232 TNTGIRLNSKYG
+232 TNTGIRLNAKYG

-380 DNSQIHDLFTGFSE
+380 SNSQIHDLFTGFSE

-582 IRKMFKETFGDS
+582 IRKMFKETFGDP

-608 LVGFLKK
+608 IVGFLKK

-638 ALGGGAAIGAE
+638 ALGGAAIGADLPG
-649 KTGNG
+649 KGGNG
-654 SKTPKTPK
+654 GKGGKPPKMPK
-662 GGSKLGFIGKFLNS
+662 GGIGSKLTL
-676 PLGKLFGGAL
+676 GAL
-686 LGAQA
+686 IRNPYVWMAMLGYEGSEWLNNYWQNPAHHGNPNDSKHPEWMQ
-691 GDMIY
+691 GMI
-696 DRIEMPGR
+696 DWWNGQ
-704 VDAWAQEAKKQGLL
+704 WGQHLQNKQ
-718 PTQGV
+718 T
-723 FSGFWDMLK
+723 
-732 NSWANKE
+732 
-739 LAKQQYNRMS
+739 YNRMS
-749 LLSDRAGAF
+749 LLSDKAGTF
-758 WGDVQGMLGKG
+758 MSDIQGMLGKG

-806 STIE
+806 STTE

>member
-1 MTTKIVSKT
+1 MSTKIVSKT

-29 IKEVKKL
+29 IKEVKRL

-48 PMDGWTKQLE
+48 PMEGWTKQLE
-58 NTKRAIAKVEAARRS
+58 NTKRAIAKVEAAKRS

-128 ARSAKRTSKAGDS
+128 ARSAKRTAKTGDS

-217 SRGSAALD
+217 SRVSAALD

-232 TNTGIRLNSKYG
+232 TNTGIRLNAKYG

-285 ANASTLTFSEGLRSL
+285 ANASTMTFSEGLRSL

-305 NVTAAYTAFSGAKRV
+305 SVTAAYTAFSGAKRI

-338 KDAKKA
+338 KDARKA

-349 YIRNEAY
+349 FIRSEAY
-356 RLGLDLKTATDG
+356 RLGLDLEIATNG
-368 FVQLSVNSKKIM
+368 FTQMAVNGRKVM
-380 DNSQIHDLFTGFSE
+380 DNTQLHDLFTGFSE
-394 YATAIGIDK
+394 YATAMGVDR
-403 VKYQR
+403 VRYQR
-408 SIMALNQMAGKGQI
+408 SIMAIQQMMGKGQI

-429 QLSEAL
+429 QLAEAL
-435 PGAFQIF
+435 PGSFQIF
-442 IKAAQE
+442 LEAVRE
-448 FNKDSTIDEKKLFK
+448 FNKDSSITEEQMFK
-462 LMKDGKLLA
+462 MMKDGKLLA

-480 YFAEDARAGGALDK
+480 YFSRDAREGGALAK
-494 QLQSIR
+494 QMESNR
-500 VATARLNQSWL
+500 VAMARLSQTWFYFL
-511 NLLNNIFKGG
+511 NTIFDSG
-521 FGQELTEIF
+521 FGRELTDIF
-530 NLLSAT
+530 NLLSDT
-536 LEQNSENAETMG
+536 MKQNTSTARTMG
-548 KFFGGML
+548 EFFGGML
-555 EQAKRMFIQIHDW
+555 KEAKNMFIQIHDW
-568 IIIIHAMLLYYTED
+568 IIIIHAMMLYYTED
-582 IRKMFKETFGDS
+582 IRKMFKDTFGEP
-594 LDAELAGRIVSLFL
+594 LNAELMGRIVSFFL
-608 LVGFLKK
+608 IVGALKK
-615 TLGFLLGILG
+615 MLTILLSIAG
-625 VIRSIKKLGGLAG
+625 VIKMIKSAGGLAG
-638 ALGGGAAIGAE
+638 ALGGAAIGADLPG
-649 KTGNG
+649 KGG
-654 SKTPKTPK
+654 KGGKPPKMPK
-662 GGSKLGFIGKFLNS
+662 GGIGSKLTL
-676 PLGKLFGGAL
+676 GAL
-686 LGAQA
+686 IRNPYVWMAMLGWEGADQL
-691 GDMIY
+691 DSFWQNY
-696 DRIEMPGR
+696 
-704 VDAWAQEAKKQGLL
+704 AQENPGKR
-718 PTQGV
+718 
-723 FSGFWDMLK
+723 
-732 NSWANKE
+732 ANKHPE
-739 LAKQQYNRMS
+739 WMQGIVDWWNGQWGQHLQNKQTYNRMS
-749 LLSDRAGAF
+749 LLSDKAGTF
-758 WGDVQGMLGKG
+758 MSDIQGMLGKG

-806 STIE
+806 STTE

>member
-29 IKEVKKL
+29 IKEVKRL

-58 NTKRAIAKVEAARRS
+58 NTKRAIAKVEAAKRS
-73 EAAKTSS
+73 EAAKTAS

-128 ARSAKRTSKAGDS
+128 ARSAKRTAKTGDS

-217 SRGSAALD
+217 SRVSAALD

-232 TNTGIRLNSKYG
+232 TNTGIRLNAKYG

-608 LVGFLKK
+608 IVGFLKK

-638 ALGGGAAIGAE
+638 ALGGGVVGAE

-654 SKTPKTPK
+654 GKTPKTPK

-691 GDMIY
+691 GDAIY

-704 VDAWAQEAKKQGLL
+704 VDAWAEEAKKQGLL

-723 FSGFWDMLK
+723 FSSFWDILK
-732 NSWANKE
+732 NSWSNKE
-739 LAKQQYNRMS
+739 AAKQQYNRMS
-749 LLSDRAGAF
+749 LLSDRAGSF
-758 WGDVQGMLGKG
+758 WSDVQGMLGKG

-806 STIE
+806 STTE

>member
-1 MTTKIVSKT
+1 MSTKIVSKT

-29 IKEVKKL
+29 IKEVKRL

-48 PMDGWTKQLE
+48 PMDGWAKQLE
-58 NTKRAIAKVEAARRS
+58 NTKRAIAKVEAAKRS
-73 EAAKTSS
+73 EAAKTTS

-128 ARSAKRTSKAGDS
+128 ARSAKRTAKTGDS
-141 WRDPDRAAKRM
+141 WRDPDRAAKRI

-205 QQSVAPKVGRGG
+205 QQSVAPK
-217 SRGSAALD
+217 SRGTSRVSAALD

-232 TNTGIRLNSKYG
+232 TNTGIRLNAKYG

-249 KLKGYNDLVDRFKN
+249 KLQGYNDLVDRFKN

-480 YFAEDARAGGALDK
+480 YFAEDARQGGALDK

-536 LEQNSENAETMG
+536 LDQNSENAETMG

-625 VIRSIKKLGGLAG
+625 VIRSIKKLGGLVG
-638 ALGGGAAIGAE
+638 ALGGAAIGADLPG
-649 KTGNG
+649 KGGNRG
-654 SKTPKTPK
+654 KTPKMPK
-662 GGSKLGFIGKFLNS
+662 GGGIASKLTL
-676 PLGKLFGGAL
+676 GAL
-686 LGAQA
+686 LKNPYVWIALA
-691 GDMIY
+691 GWGLSEWIDSSMQEY
-696 DRIEMPGR
+696 
-704 VDAWAQEAKKQGLL
+704 AQENPGKRAKKHPDWMQGALDWWGGL
-718 PTQGV
+718 WGQHLQ
-723 FSGFWDMLK
+723 D
-732 NSWANKE
+732 
-739 LAKQQYNRMS
+739 KQTFNRMS
-749 LLSDRAGAF
+749 LLSDKAGTF
-758 WGDVQGMLGKG
+758 MSDIQGILGKG

-784 IIDTQIELSQMDMI
+784 IIDAQIELSQMDMI

-806 STIE
+806 STTE

>member
-1 MTTKIVSKT
+1 MSTKIVSKT

-29 IKEVKKL
+29 IKEVKRL

-48 PMDGWTKQLE
+48 PMEGWTKQLE
-58 NTKRAIAKVEAARRS
+58 NTKRAIAKVEAAKRS

-128 ARSAKRTSKAGDS
+128 ARSAKRTAKTGDS

-205 QQSVAPKVGRGG
+205 QQSVAPKAGRST
-217 SRGSAALD
+217 SRVSAALD

-232 TNTGIRLNSKYG
+232 TNTGIRLNAKYG

-338 KDAKKA
+338 KDARKA

-349 YIRNEAY
+349 FIRNEAY
-356 RLGLDLKTATDG
+356 RLGLDLEIATNG
-368 FVQLSVNSKKIM
+368 FTQMAVNGRKVM
-380 DNSQIHDLFTGFSE
+380 DNTQLHELFTGFSE
-394 YATAIGIDK
+394 YATAMGVDR
-403 VKYQR
+403 VRYRR
-408 SIMALNQMAGKGQI
+408 SIMAIQQMMGKGQI

-429 QLSEAL
+429 QLAEAL
-435 PGAFQIF
+435 PGSFQIF
-442 IKAAQE
+442 LEAVRE
-448 FNKDSTIDEKKLFK
+448 FNKDSSITEEQMFK
-462 LMKDGKLLA
+462 MMKDGKLLA

-480 YFAEDARAGGALDK
+480 YFSRDAREGGALAK
-494 QLQSIR
+494 QMESNR
-500 VATARLNQSWL
+500 VAMSRLNQTWFYFL
-511 NLLNNIFKGG
+511 NTIFDSG
-521 FGQELTEIF
+521 FGRELTDIF
-530 NLLSAT
+530 NLLSDT
-536 LEQNSENAETMG
+536 LKQNTVLGRQMG
-548 KFFGGML
+548 EFFGGML
-555 EQAKRMFIQIHDW
+555 KQAKNMFIQIHDW

-582 IRKMFKETFGDS
+582 IRKMFKETFGDP
-594 LDAELAGRIVSLFL
+594 LDAELAGRIVSFFL
-608 LVGFLKK
+608 IVGFLKK

-625 VIRSIKKLGGLAG
+625 AIRAIKKVGGLVG
-638 ALGGGAAIGAE
+638 ALGGAAIGADLPG
-649 KTGNG
+649 KGGNRG
-654 SKTPKTPK
+654 KTPKMPK
-662 GGSKLGFIGKFLNS
+662 GGGIASKLTL
-676 PLGKLFGGAL
+676 GAL
-686 LGAQA
+686 LKNPYVWTALA
-691 GDMIY
+691 GWGLSEWIDSSMQEY
-696 DRIEMPGR
+696 
-704 VDAWAQEAKKQGLL
+704 AQENPGKRAKKHPDWMQGALDWWGGL
-718 PTQGV
+718 WGQHLQ
-723 FSGFWDMLK
+723 D
-732 NSWANKE
+732 
-739 LAKQQYNRMS
+739 KQTYNRMS
-749 LLSDRAGAF
+749 LLSDKAGTF
-758 WGDVQGMLGKG
+758 MSDIQGMLGKG

-806 STIE
+806 STTE

>member
-1 MTTKIVSKT
+1 MSTKIVSKT

-29 IKEVKKL
+29 IKEVKRL

-58 NTKRAIAKVEAARRS
+58 NTKRAIAKVEAAKRS

-128 ARSAKRTSKAGDS
+128 ARSAKRTAKTGDS

-166 MTGMV
+166 MAGMV

-205 QQSVAPKVGRGG
+205 QQSAAPKVGRGG
-217 SRGSAALD
+217 SRVSAALD

-232 TNTGIRLNSKYG
+232 TNTGIRLNAKYG

-582 IRKMFKETFGDS
+582 IRKMFKETFGDP

-608 LVGFLKK
+608 IVGFLKK

-638 ALGGGAAIGAE
+638 VLGGAAIGADLPG
-649 KTGNG
+649 KGGNG
-654 SKTPKTPK
+654 GKGGKPPKMPK
-662 GGSKLGFIGKFLNS
+662 GGIGSKLTL
-676 PLGKLFGGAL
+676 GAL
-686 LGAQA
+686 IRNPYVWMAMLGYEGSEWLNNYWQNPAHHGNPNDSKRPEWMQ
-691 GDMIY
+691 GI
-696 DRIEMPGR
+696 
-704 VDAWAQEAKKQGLL
+704 VDWWNGQWGQHLQNKQ
-718 PTQGV
+718 T
-723 FSGFWDMLK
+723 F
-732 NSWANKE
+732 
-739 LAKQQYNRMS
+739 NRMS
-749 LLSDRAGAF
+749 LLSDKAGTF
-758 WGDVQGMLGKG
+758 MSDIQGMLGKG

-806 STIE
+806 STTE

>member
-1 MTTKIVSKT
+1 MSTKIVSKT

-29 IKEVKKL
+29 IKEVKRL

-58 NTKRAIAKVEAARRS
+58 NTKRAIAKVEAAKRS
-73 EAAKTSS
+73 EAAKTAS

-128 ARSAKRTSKAGDS
+128 ARSAKRTAKAGDS

-159 ASRNTSA
+159 ASRNVSA

-191 YHKQQAQSQRRTVV
+191 YHKQQAQSQRRSVA
-205 QQSVAPKVGRGG
+205 QPSVAPK
-217 SRGSAALD
+217 SRGTSRVSAALD

-232 TNTGIRLNSKYG
+232 TNTGIRLNAKYG

-249 KLKGYNDLVDRFKN
+249 KLQGYNDLVDRFKN

-349 YIRNEAY
+349 FIRNEAY
-356 RLGLDLKTATDG
+356 RLGLDLEIATNG
-368 FVQLSVNSKKIM
+368 FTQMAVNGRKVM
-380 DNSQIHDLFTGFSE
+380 DNNQLHQLFTGFSE
-394 YATAIGIDK
+394 YATAMGTDR
-403 VKYQR
+403 VRYQR
-408 SIMALNQMAGKGQI
+408 SIMAIQQMMGKGQI

-429 QLSEAL
+429 QLAEAL
-435 PGAFQIF
+435 PGSFQIF
-442 IKAAQE
+442 LEAVRE
-448 FNKDSTIDEKKLFK
+448 FNKDSSITEEQMFK
-462 LMKDGKLLA
+462 MMKDGKLLA

-480 YFAEDARAGGALDK
+480 YFSRDAREGGALAK
-494 QLQSIR
+494 QMESNR
-500 VATARLNQSWL
+500 VAMARLNQTWFYFL
-511 NLLNNIFKGG
+511 NTIFDSG
-521 FGQELTEIF
+521 FGRELTEIF
-530 NLLSAT
+530 NLLSDT
-536 LEQNSENAETMG
+536 MKQNTSTARTMG
-548 KFFGGML
+548 EFFGGML
-555 EQAKRMFIQIHDW
+555 KQAKNMFIQIHDW
-568 IIIIHAMLLYYTED
+568 IIIIHAMMLYYTED
-582 IRKMFKETFGDS
+582 IRKMFKDTFGEP
-594 LDAELAGRIVSLFL
+594 LNAELMGRIVSFFL
-608 LVGFLKK
+608 IVGALKK
-615 TLGFLLGILG
+615 MLTILLSIVGALKMIKSFGGI
-625 VIRSIKKLGGLAG
+625 AG
-638 ALGGGAAIGAE
+638 AIGGAAIGADLPG
-649 KTGNG
+649 KGGNG
-654 SKTPKTPK
+654 GKGPKMPK
-662 GGSKLGFIGKFLNS
+662 GGIGSKLTL
-676 PLGKLFGGAL
+676 GAL
-686 LGAQA
+686 IRNPYVWMAMLGWEGADQL
-691 GDMIY
+691 DSFWQNY
-696 DRIEMPGR
+696 
-704 VDAWAQEAKKQGLL
+704 AQENPGKR
-718 PTQGV
+718 
-723 FSGFWDMLK
+723 
-732 NSWANKE
+732 ANKHPE
-739 LAKQQYNRMS
+739 WMQGIVDWWNGQWGQHLQNKQTYNRMS
-749 LLSDRAGAF
+749 LLSDKAGTF
-758 WGDVQGMLGKG
+758 LGDVQGMLGKG

-798 DLINGSIE
+798 DLINGGIE
-806 STIE
+806 STTE

>member
-10 VNLVSWKTDVAGF
+10 VNLVSWKTDHAGF

-29 IKEVKKL
+29 IKEVKRL

-48 PMDGWTKQLE
+48 PMEGWTKQLE
-58 NTKRAIAKVEAARRS
+58 NTKRAIAKVEAAKRS

-128 ARSAKRTSKAGDS
+128 ARSAKRTAKTGDS

-171 GNSRGHDAALLA
+171 GNSKGHDAALLA

-205 QQSVAPKVGRGG
+205 QQSVAPKTGRST
-217 SRGSAALD
+217 SRVSAALD

-232 TNTGIRLNSKYG
+232 TNTGIRLNAKYG

-285 ANASTLTFSEGLRSL
+285 ANASTMTFSEGLRSL

-305 NVTAAYTAFSGAKRV
+305 SVTAAYTAFSGAKRI

-338 KDAKKA
+338 KDARKA

-349 YIRNEAY
+349 FIRNEAY
-356 RLGLDLKTATDG
+356 RLGLDLEIATNG
-368 FVQLSVNSKKIM
+368 FTQMAVNGRKVM
-380 DNSQIHDLFTGFSE
+380 DNTQLHELFTGFSE
-394 YATAIGIDK
+394 YATAMGVDR
-403 VKYQR
+403 VRYQR
-408 SIMALNQMAGKGQI
+408 SIMAIQQMMGKGQI

-429 QLSEAL
+429 QLAEAL
-435 PGAFQIF
+435 PGSFQIF
-442 IKAAQE
+442 LEAVRE
-448 FNKDSTIDEKKLFK
+448 FNKDSSITEEQMFK
-462 LMKDGKLLA
+462 MMKDGKLLA

-480 YFAEDARAGGALDK
+480 YFSRDAREGGALAK
-494 QLQSIR
+494 QMESNR
-500 VATARLNQSWL
+500 VAMARLSQTWFYFL
-511 NLLNNIFKGG
+511 NTIFDSG
-521 FGQELTEIF
+521 FGRELTDIF
-530 NLLSAT
+530 NLLSDT
-536 LEQNSENAETMG
+536 MKQNTSTARTMG
-548 KFFGGML
+548 EFFGGML
-555 EQAKRMFIQIHDW
+555 KEAKNMFIQIHDW

-582 IRKMFKETFGDS
+582 IRKMFKETFGEP
-594 LDAELAGRIVSLFL
+594 LNAELMGRIVSFFL
-608 LVGFLKK
+608 IVGFLKK

-638 ALGGGAAIGAE
+638 ALGGAAIGADLPG
-649 KTGNG
+649 KGGNG
-654 SKTPKTPK
+654 GKGGKPPRGGK
-662 GGSKLGFIGKFLNS
+662 GGSKFGLAALLSNPYVRIALAGWGLSEWIDSSMQEYAQENPGKRAKKH
-676 PLGKLFGGAL
+676 PDWMQGAL
-686 LGAQA
+686 DWWGGLWGQHLQ
-691 GDMIY
+691 D
-696 DRIEMPGR
+696 
-704 VDAWAQEAKKQGLL
+704 KQ
-718 PTQGV
+718 T
-723 FSGFWDMLK
+723 
-732 NSWANKE
+732 
-739 LAKQQYNRMS
+739 YNRMS
-749 LLSDRAGAF
+749 LLSDKAGTF
-758 WGDVQGMLGKG
+758 MSDIQGILGKG

-806 STIE
+806 STTE

>member
-10 VNLVSWKTDVAGF
+10 VNLVSWKTDHAGF

-29 IKEVKKL
+29 IKEVKRL

-48 PMDGWTKQLE
+48 PMEGWTKQLE
-58 NTKRAIAKVEAARRS
+58 NTKRAIAKVEAAKRS
-73 EAAKTSS
+73 EAARTSS
-80 SNVAL
+80 SNIAL

-128 ARSAKRTSKAGDS
+128 ARSAKRAAKTGDS

-159 ASRNTSA
+159 ASRTTSS
-166 MTGMV
+166 MSGMV
-171 GNSRGHDAALLA
+171 GNSKGHDAALLA

-191 YHKQQAQSQRRTVV
+191 YHKQQAQSQRRSVV
-205 QQSVAPKVGRGG
+205 QPSVAPK
-217 SRGSAALD
+217 SRGTSRVSAALD

-232 TNTGIRLNSKYG
+232 TNTGIRLNAKYG

-263 SPNMKSSTFRAEV
+263 SPSMKSSTFRAEV

-338 KDAKKA
+338 KDARKA

-349 YIRNEAY
+349 FIRNEAY
-356 RLGLDLKTATDG
+356 RLGLDLEIATNG
-368 FVQLSVNSKKIM
+368 FTQMAVNGRKVM
-380 DNSQIHDLFTGFSE
+380 DNTQLHELFTGFSE
-394 YATAIGIDK
+394 YATAMGVDR
-403 VKYQR
+403 VRYQR
-408 SIMALNQMAGKGQI
+408 SIMAIQQMMGKGQI

-429 QLSEAL
+429 QLAEAL
-435 PGAFQIF
+435 PGSFQIF
-442 IKAAQE
+442 LEAVRE
-448 FNKDSTIDEKKLFK
+448 FNKDSSITEEQMFK
-462 LMKDGKLLA
+462 MMKDGKLLA

-480 YFAEDARAGGALDK
+480 YFSRDAREGGALAK
-494 QLQSIR
+494 QMESNR
-500 VATARLNQSWL
+500 VAMSRLNQTWFYFL
-511 NLLNNIFKGG
+511 NTIFDSG
-521 FGQELTEIF
+521 FGRELTDIF
-530 NLLSAT
+530 NLLSDT
-536 LEQNSENAETMG
+536 LKQNTVLGRQMG
-548 KFFGGML
+548 EFFGGML
-555 EQAKRMFIQIHDW
+555 KQAKNMFIQIHDW

-582 IRKMFKETFGDS
+582 IRKMFKETFGDP
-594 LDAELAGRIVSLFL
+594 LDAELAGRIVSFFL
-608 LVGFLKK
+608 IVGFLKK

-691 GDMIY
+691 GDAIY

-704 VDAWAQEAKKQGLL
+704 VDAWAEEAKKQGLL

-723 FSGFWDMLK
+723 FSSFWDILK

-739 LAKQQYNRMS
+739 VAKQQYNRMS
-749 LLSDRAGAF
+749 LLSDKAGSF
-758 WGDVQGMLGKG
+758 WSDVQGMLGKG

-806 STIE
+806 STTE